1 MSNRFWRSRLKQFLA
16 NPDINKDSAR
26 IAVLGVGND
35 LNADDGAG
43 VEVVRALRRLPQ
55 PSDHV
60 LLIEGAT
67 APENFSAPLRR
78 FKPDYLIFIDA
89 AEMGEKPGTVA
100 FLEMCE
106 IDGFSASTHI
116 LPLTNLA
123 SFLQKETGCQVAF
136 IGIQPERLEFDRP
149 LTHTVER
156 SVRRT
161 AVYFA
166 TLLSLKNLRS

>member
-16 NPDINKDSAR
+16 NPEDNKKSAR

-43 VEVVRALRRLPQ
+43 VEVIRNLRQRHLA
-55 PSDHV
+55 SGNI
-60 LLIEGAT
+60 LLVEGAT

-78 FKPDYLIFIDA
+78 FKPDYLLFIDA

-100 FLEMCE
+100 FLEMGE
-106 IDGFSASTHI
+106 VDGFSASTHI

-123 SFLQKETGCQVAF
+123 SFVQQDTGCKVAF
-136 IGIQPERLEFDRP
+136 IGIQPERLQFDSP
-149 LTHTVER
+149 LTET
-156 SVRRT
+156 VRRAVQRT
-161 AVYFA
+161 ARF
-166 TLLSLKNLRS
+166 LKNILNSKNQ